1 MGADAKEKRAGEHC
15 GKKDWWQEQA
25 GQRRCWEG
33 VEWECGSET

>member
-15 GKKDWWQEQA
+15 GKDWWQEQA